1 MLFCNVLNYIIDCAY
16 VCNVADGQSNVFD
29 GAVGGP
35 VPRSPPSP
43 PTLGEPQIDYQ
54 NAAVISPPLQ
64 LMACGPGLRLWSWY
78 GGVLASICAGQGA
91 RGHAGVAPGAPSSR
105 SRSYTGVEHSGD
117 DHDFTTSI
125 MYIQHHNTTAQY
137 STTSHFKEVSSVNH
151 PMTFPALGEAR
162 GSVRPLLTKN
172 HPVPTPAF
180 RAGALILLSPSSH
193 EVVCDNDR
201 V

>member
-1 MLFCNVLNYIIDCAY
+1 MSGSCQCTYCFRLKLNNY
-16 VCNVADGQSNVFD
+16 VNIVF
-29 GAVGGP
+29 
-35 VPRSPPSP
+35 
-43 PTLGEPQIDYQ
+43 T
-54 NAAVISPPLQ
+54 VISPPLQ

-91 RGHAGVAPGAPSSR
+91 RGHAGDAPGAPNSR
-105 SRSYTGVEHSGD
+105 NRSYTGVEHSGD

-180 RAGALILLSPSSH
+180 RAGALVNPLGSPQFRGAACGYNRSS
-193 EVVCDNDR
+193 CIAIR
-201 V
+201 FL